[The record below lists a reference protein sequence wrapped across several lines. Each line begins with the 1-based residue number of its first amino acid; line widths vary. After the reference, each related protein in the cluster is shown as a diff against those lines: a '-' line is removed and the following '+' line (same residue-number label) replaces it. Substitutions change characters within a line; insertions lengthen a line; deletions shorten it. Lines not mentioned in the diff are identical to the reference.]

1 MTKTAWK
8 MRTTIIISN
17 INTGL
22 ESKQCEAEAQR
33 HSQNDKLQVAM
44 SSSVQASG
52 TASDPGAAQ
61 WTQAAIQRI
70 LNVTLNRDQAEQS
83 SWSLTYLKEVA
94 EELAEENGGSVPA
107 LEVGIVDRLLLS
119 RLSMDPEGDVMTD
132 DPEHITVLASLPRD
146 ESSWDYLA
154 QSWIR
159 CKQEE
164 SGFRKLSA
172 SIVGPRQA
180 VLDQIRQ
187 LLVSYIGLVLQNPE
201 MFPRYRKRGKLTV
214 SPLVLVPTLLKANTS
229 SSGSSLY
236 GGGASSSSTSSI
248 ADWTT
253 LPADEVSSFLTDL
266 IARYGKEDEDELG
279 AILEPALRDITRR
292 VRDGDQDD
300 ATSDSNSSSAPS
312 RSGAAPSGDLQRRM
326 AEAMRTRNF
335 GALAQMLQ
343 QQQGGGGAGAGG
355 GGDDARQALAA
366 LLGGAGAT
374 GGVGSPPKEGMTLAG
389 LEWRVHSNA
398 VAEIVGHQRLAE
410 MVTGLESFNPAD
422 ITAPAFERD
431 SLFGP
436 LLRLSAFTATYPSLT
451 RQFFSNMKGRPRAE
465 VDNNY
470 VTVRGALD
478 LMYAVNFQIFNA
490 LLRASA
496 ESRER
501 VLDFWAKACRLNV
514 KRGAMRVKPELVSSD
529 GLMVNLFEMLLRFA
543 EPFMDARYSKIGRVE
558 PEYLRIQKRYDI
570 SELTRLRATEQEAK
584 EWVESATPPSTQP
597 NFITEAFYL
606 TIRLANLG
614 LGKAVRS
621 YDDKE
626 KELGRYKQRVQEYE
640 ADRPQWQSTPQ
651 APQYEA
657 FIKRAKA
664 EMEAGREELL
674 ASAAQ
679 LLNPSLTER
688 VVTFLSFVMTWLV
701 RMAEPTGQHPHPTVT
716 LPLPQ
721 EVPKHFAMLPEHI
734 FEDVVDILLFFGRY
748 QPNCLTQSAKDDLV
762 TFSVTFLSSGWYIK
776 NPFLKAKLAEII
788 FYNVMPYGH
797 MSTGALG
804 ETINFHPLALR
815 HLVPAMMSF
824 WIEAEST
831 GSHTQFYDKF
841 NIRYHLSQIFK
852 VIWQNPQHK
861 QRIREEARGRE
872 SAFVIFI
879 NRLMNDVTFLLD
891 DALEKLQEL
900 HAKQVTMDDEAA
912 MAALDEEQRKDIASR
927 VSSLEGQIKSDLAF
941 GHEFLRLLVD
951 FTAETKDAFMT
962 AEIVDRLA
970 AMLNFNLDLLVGPR
984 CQELKVKD
992 PKKVGFDPKQLLR
1005 QILSIYLNL
1014 AAKAEFIQAIA
1025 KDGRSY
1031 RKEIFL
1037 KAAGISSRHMLKSPA
1052 EIEVLEGLVG
1062 QVEQVKQMEAEE
1074 DEDLGEIPD
1083 EYLDPLMATLMK
1095 DPVMLPKSRVIV
1107 DRSTIK
1113 SHLLSDSTD
1122 PFNRAPLKIEDVV
1135 PADELR
1141 AQIQAFTA
1149 ERRAL
1154 KQR

>member
-1 MTKTAWK
+1 
-8 MRTTIIISN
+8 
-17 INTGL
+17 
-22 ESKQCEAEAQR
+22 
-33 HSQNDKLQVAM
+33 M
-44 SSSVQASG
+44 SSSAPTAG
-52 TASDPGAAQ
+52 TASDPSAAQ

-70 LNVTLNRDQAEQS
+70 LNVTLSRDEAEQS

-94 EELAEENGGSVPA
+94 EELAEENGGQVPG
-107 LEVGIVDRLLLS
+107 LEVGLVDRLLLS
-119 RLSMDPEGDVMTD
+119 RLSMDPEADVMTD
-132 DPEHITVLASLPRD
+132 DAELITVLASLPRE

-154 QSWIR
+154 HSWAR

-164 SGFRKLSA
+164 NSFRKLPAPVVS
-172 SIVGPRQA
+172 SRQA

-201 MFPRYRKRGKLTV
+201 MFPRHQKRGKLTV
-214 SPLVLVPTLLKANTS
+214 SPLVLVPTLLKANS
-229 SSGSSLY
+229 ASSGSSLY
-236 GGGASSSSTSSI
+236 GGGASSSSTSNV
-248 ADWTT
+248 ADWAS
-253 LPADEVSSFLTDL
+253 LPADEVSAFLTDL

-279 AILEPALRDITRR
+279 ALLGPALQEITRR

-300 ATSDSNSSSAPS
+300 SAQDSSSS
-312 RSGAAPSGDLQRRM
+312 NAAPAAPPADLQRRV

-335 GALAQMLQ
+335 GALAQLLQ
-343 QQQGGGGAGAGG
+343 QQQGGAGAGAGG
-355 GGDDARQALAA
+355 VADGARQALAA
-366 LLGGAGAT
+366 LLGGGGGAAGGLGT
-374 GGVGSPPKEGMTLAG
+374 PQKEGMTLAG

-398 VAEIVGHQRLAE
+398 VAEIVAHQRLAE
-410 MVTGLESFNPAD
+410 MVTGLESFSPAD
-422 ITAPAFERD
+422 TTAPAFERD

-451 RQFFSNMKGRPRAE
+451 RQFFSNLKGRPRAE

-470 VTVRGALD
+470 VTVRGSLD

-501 VLDFWAKACRLNV
+501 VVDFWAKACRLNI
-514 KRGAMRVKPELVSSD
+514 KRAAMRVKPELVSSD
-529 GLMVNLFEMLLRFA
+529 GFMVNLFEMLLRFA
-543 EPFMDARYSKIGRVE
+543 EPFMDARYSKIGRIE

-584 EWVESATPPSTQP
+584 EWVESAAPHATPP

-640 ADRPQWQSTPQ
+640 TDRPQWQNTPQ

-679 LLNPSLTER
+679 LLNPTLTEK

-788 FYNVMPYGH
+788 FYNVMPYGSL
-797 MSTGALG
+797 STGALG

-861 QRIREEARGRE
+861 QRIREEATGRQ
-872 SAFVIFI
+872 SDFVIFI

-912 MAALDEEQRKDIASR
+912 MAALDEEQQKDLVSR

-941 GHEFLRLLVD
+941 GHEFLRVLVD

-970 AMLNFNLDLLVGPR
+970 AMLNYNLDLLVGPR

-992 PKKVGFDPKQLLR
+992 PKKVGFDIKQLLR

-1014 AAKAEFIQAIA
+1014 AAKAEFVQAIA
-1025 KDGRSY
+1025 RDGRSY
-1031 RKEIFL
+1031 RKEIFF
-1037 KAAGISSRHMLKSPA
+1037 KAAGIASRHMLKSPA

-1062 QVEQVKQMEAEE
+1062 HVEQVKQMEADD

-1095 DPVMLPKSRVIV
+1095 DPVMLPKSKVIV

-1122 PFNRAPLKIEDVV
+1122 PFNRAPLKIEEVI
-1135 PADELR
+1135 PADDLR
-1141 AQIQAFTA
+1141 AQIEAFTA
-1149 ERRAL
+1149 ERRAARP
-1154 KQR
+1154 K